1 MRKATLAAGALAF
14 LLGAVTEKARAAS
27 YPVTPNIVVGG
38 AIAAVNPQTVPAGA
52 NIVSCLS
59 SVDSYPVVLV
69 NGTFSVMEDDFGGI
83 APDLANAGYCLYMF
97 NYGYTHPTD
106 LIEAIGP
113 VAASAQQLASF
124 VESVKKITGAQ
135 QVDLVGHSQGGLL
148 TEYYAKILNGA
159 ANVHSIVALS
169 PTTHG
174 TTLDGI
180 TELAAF
186 FPGANQ
192 IVGDACPACSDQE
205 VGSAVVMA
213 VDNGPIAQPGVKYT
227 VIETLDETVVTPVGS
242 SFISEAGVTN
252 EYVQR
257 FCPLDAVDHADLAYD
272 NVVIQLV
279 KNALTPGRARK
290 PNCLQEF
297 PVSTH

>member
-1 MRKATLAAGALAF
+1 MAGRKSAAGRTSMRSTTLATGILALV
-14 LLGAVTEKARAAS
+14 LGAVTGDARAGS

-52 NIVSCLS
+52 DLVGCHS
-59 SVDSYPVVLV
+59 SVDRYPVVLV
-69 NGTFSVMEDDFGGI
+69 NGTFSVMEDDFGGL
-83 APDLANAGYCLYMF
+83 ASDLANSGYCVYTF
-97 NYGYTHPTD
+97 NYGYNHPTD

-113 VAASAQQLASF
+113 VPESAQQLASF
-124 VESVKKITGAQ
+124 VTSVKAATGAQ
-135 QVDLVGHSQGGLL
+135 QVDLVGHSQGGML

-186 FPGANQ
+186 FPGAGQ
-192 IVGDACPACSDQE
+192 IVADACPACADQE
-205 VGSAVVMA
+205 VGSAVIAA

-242 SFISEAGVTN
+242 SFINESGVTN
-252 EYVQR
+252 EYVQH
-257 FCPLDAVDHADLAYD
+257 FCPFDPVDHADLAYD

-279 KNALTPGRARK
+279 KNALTPGSARK
-290 PNCLQEF
+290 
-297 PVSTH
+297 

>member
-1 MRKATLAAGALAF
+1 MRAARFAAGILAA
-14 LLGAVTEKARAAS
+14 LLGSGTGEASAAS

-38 AIAAVNPQTVPAGA
+38 AIAAVNPQTVPSGA
-52 NIVSCLS
+52 NLVSCRS
-59 SVDSYPVVLV
+59 SVDRYPVVLV
-69 NGTFSVMEDDFGGI
+69 NGTFSVMENDFGGL
-83 APDLANAGYCLYMF
+83 APDLANAGYCVYMF

-113 VAASAQQLASF
+113 VPASAQQLASF
-124 VESVKKITGAQ
+124 VASVKRATGAQ

-148 TEYYAKILNGA
+148 TEYYAKILQGA

-180 TELAAF
+180 AELSAF

-192 IVGDACPACSDQE
+192 IVDSACPACVDQE
-205 VGSAVVMA
+205 VGSAVVTA
-213 VDNGPIAQPGVKYT
+213 VDNGPIAQPGVIYT

-242 SFISEAGVTN
+242 SFINEPGVTN
-252 EYVQR
+252 EYVQH
-257 FCPLDAVDHADLAYD
+257 FCPLDPVDHADLAYD

-279 KNALTPGRARK
+279 KNALTPSKARK
-290 PNCLQEF
+290 PSCLLEF
-297 PVSTH
+297 PFPTE